1 MASSKSTEKFLSAFE
16 RRFAD
21 SRGSAWLAKLRRSAI
36 ERFSEL
42 GFPTTR
48 EEDWKYTSVDP
59 IAKLDFDLPRRNGVK
74 IATQD
79 LLSLSFADGAR
90 NRLVFIDGI
99 YSAEHSTT
107 TDLPPAM
114 RVQSLAELLT
124 QDPDLVAPW
133 LGRYA
138 GFYAR
143 SFVALNTAFMED
155 GAVVLVPKGCRL
167 EEPVHVVFVS
177 TGVNRPVVLHPRNLI
192 VCAEGSEVKIIEAYT
207 GLGNGVYFVNP
218 VTEIAAAAESVIDHY
233 RLQREGERAFH
244 VGAISARLERAATL
258 MSHNL
263 TLGGALVRNDV
274 CAILG
279 GQGAECNLDGLYL
292 TGDEQ
297 HIDNHTEIDHEQP
310 RASSRELYKGILRGR
325 ARGVFNGKIL
335 VREAAQKSDARQIN
349 KNLLL
354 SKDAVVNSKPQL
366 EIHADDV
373 KCSHGSTIGQ
383 LDRDALFYLRSRG
396 IGADDSRSLL
406 SYAFAAEI
414 LNRVKVVSLRARLEE
429 YLLTQFGRTAVLQ

>member
-1 MASSKSTEKFLSAFE
+1 MGSSKGTEKFVSAFQH
-16 RRFAD
+16 RFAD
-21 SRGSAWLAKLRRSAI
+21 GRGSAWLAGLRRSAI

-48 EEDWKYTSVDP
+48 EEDWKYTNVDP
-59 IAKLDFDLPRRNGVK
+59 IAKLDFDPPKRNGV
-74 IATQD
+74 AVAAQD

-90 NRLVFIDGI
+90 NRLVFINGVH
-99 YSAEHSTT
+99 SAEHSST
-107 TDLPPAM
+107 TDLPPGV
-114 RVQSLAELLT
+114 RVQSLAALLT
-124 QDPDLVAPW
+124 QDPDLLAPW
-133 LGRYA
+133 LGRLA
-138 GFYAR
+138 GFSDR

-155 GAVVLVPKGCRL
+155 GAVVLVPEGCRL
-167 EEPVHVVFVS
+167 AEPIHIVYVS
-177 TGVNRPVVLHPRNLI
+177 TGADRPVVVHPRNLI
-192 VCAEGSEVKIIEAYT
+192 VCAEGSEVKIIEGYAGFGT
-207 GLGNGVYFVNP
+207 GVYFVNP
-218 VTEIAAAAESVIDHY
+218 VTEIVGAAESVIDHY

-244 VGAISARLERAATL
+244 VGAIAARLERAATL
-258 MSHNL
+258 GSHNV

-279 GQGAECNLDGLYL
+279 GEGAECNLDGLYL
-292 TGDEQ
+292 TGDGQ

-335 VREAAQKSDARQIN
+335 VRKAAQKSDARQVN

-354 SKDAVVNSKPQL
+354 SKDAAVDSKPQL

-396 IGADDSRSLL
+396 IGTEDARSLL

-414 LNRVKVVSLRARLEE
+414 LNRVRVASLRARLEE
-429 YLLTQFGRTAVLQ
+429 YLLTQFGRTAVPQ